1 MSENSSI
8 NDEIKK
14 MQAEAI
20 KRVKEMHSR
29 SKPAPLTE
37 LNKKK
42 PDDKRQINKKEIE
55 KSINILP
62 HKQNNCKHEKCPGL
76 IDMLFNDSDKSLLI
90 VLIILLMD
98 DKENFSIVLVL
109 LYLLM

>member
-8 NDEIKK
+8 DEIKK

-42 PDDKRQINKKEIE
+42 SDDERQTNKKET
-55 KSINILP
+55 KKTFNTLS
-62 HKQNNCKHEKCPGL
+62 HKQNNCKHEKFPVL
-76 IDMLFNDSDKSLLI
+76 IDMLFSDSDKSLLI

-98 DKENFSIVLVL
+98 DKENFSVVLVL

>member
-8 NDEIKK
+8 DEIKK

-42 PDDKRQINKKEIE
+42 T
-55 KSINILP
+55 
-62 HKQNNCKHEKCPGL
+62 
-76 IDMLFNDSDKSLLI
+76 
-90 VLIILLMD
+90 
-98 DKENFSIVLVL
+98 
-109 LYLLM
+109 